1 MLRGARRNLGPYTG
15 ECMAGDKRIE
25 ATKRIVAHV
34 SENLGADLSLELWNG
49 EVLPL
54 GPGARDDIR
63 ILIRNP
69 DVIRRALLKPK
80 LMTIFELYATGDI
93 DVIGGTPMEAINR
106 WDHLKALAA
115 ARKID
120 RWFVLRNLVPFL
132 FKAKESGQLTSRE
145 AYDTTA
151 IRAKI
156 EAGRNDK
163 ELIQFHYDVSNKF
176 YGLFLDPE
184 MVYSSAY
191 FQDDETSLEDA
202 QIHKLDMICKRL
214 RLKPGERMLDVGCG
228 WGALICHA
236 VTKYGVTAHGVTLSQ
251 AQFDFVTEKLARLG
265 ISDKVTLELK
275 DYREIEGE
283 NVYDKIAQIE
293 MFEHLGIDNHDR
305 HFLFMHK
312 LLKPRGLYLHQA
324 STRRAT
330 RDLDAFRKPTPYQD
344 VITRFIFPGG
354 ELDHIGMTVT
364 NLERLGFEVH
374 DVEGWREHFQKTCRL
389 WAERLHARKDEAI
402 AEIGWPRT
410 RLWLLYFALFSKA
423 FERGTTCVFQT
434 LASKRRTGPSGLDW
448 TRKDLYR

>member
-1 MLRGARRNLGPYTG
+1 MSQKQVDA
-15 ECMAGDKRIE
+15 A
-25 ATKRIVAHV
+25 KRIVARV
-34 SENLGADLSLELWNG
+34 AREVNADLSLELWTG

-54 GPGARDDIR
+54 GATARDDIR
-63 ILIRNP
+63 LRIASP
-69 DVIRRALLKPK
+69 DAVRRLLFKPK
-80 LMTIFELYATGDI
+80 LLTVFELYATGDI
-93 DVIGGTPMEAINR
+93 DVVGGSPMEAMRR
-106 WDHLKALAA
+106 WDHLQVLKAAKSLNKWALA
-115 ARKID
+115 KD
-120 RWFVLRNLVPFL
+120 LLPFL
-132 FKAKESGQLTSRE
+132 LGGKGAGRLTKGE
-145 AYDTTA
+145 AYDTTKIA
-151 IRAKI
+151 AKAD
-156 EAGRNDK
+156 AGRKDM
-163 ELIQFHYDVSNKF
+163 ELIQFHYDVSNRF

-191 FQDDETSLEDA
+191 FQDDNTSLEDA
-202 QIHKLDMICKRL
+202 QLAKLDMICKRL
-214 RLKPGERMLDVGCG
+214 RLKQGDHMLDVGCG

-236 VTKYGVTAHGVTLSQ
+236 VAKYGVTAHGVTLSK
-251 AQFDFVTEKLARLG
+251 AQFDFVTEKINRLG
-265 ISDKVTLELK
+265 IADKIKLELK

-283 NVYDKIAQIE
+283 EVYDKIAQIE

-330 RDLDAFRKPTPYQD
+330 RDISKFRSPTAYQD
-344 VITRFIFPGG
+344 VITRYIFPGG

-389 WAERLHARKDEAI
+389 WAERLYARKDEAI

-410 RLWLLYFALFSKA
+410 RLWLLYFALFSVA

-434 LASKRRTGPSGLDW
+434 LASKRRTGASGLPW
-448 TRKDLYR
+448 TRRDLYR